1 MEAPVNAM
9 FAPHRT
15 KAAIKKSQRMAHAA
29 PERYSTTEVLW
40 LDVRDF
46 LGTEW
51 VDETLSHED
60 GRQWDA
66 PEGLK
71 VGEEYTL
78 RVGAFT
84 VAGEFRQTV
93 EGRRARYES

>member
-1 MEAPVNAM
+1 
-9 FAPHRT
+9 
-15 KAAIKKSQRMAHAA
+15 
-29 PERYSTTEVLW
+29 VLW

-46 LGTEW
+46 LGAEW
-51 VDETLSHED
+51 VDETLSYGD

-71 VGEEYTL
+71 IGEEYTL

-84 VAGEFRQTV
+84 VAGGSSVRSEKG
-93 EGRRARYES
+93 EADE